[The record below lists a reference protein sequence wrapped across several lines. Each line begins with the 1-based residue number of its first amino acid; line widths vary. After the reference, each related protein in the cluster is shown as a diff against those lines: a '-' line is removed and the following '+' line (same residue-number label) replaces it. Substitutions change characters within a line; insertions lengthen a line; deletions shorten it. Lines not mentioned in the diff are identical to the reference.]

1 MNGLVR
7 GTTGPPA
14 AQIVRRHA
22 ASLVAWLAWL
32 LAPAPL
38 LVAPAALLAAPAAG
52 AQERSLEETLDDAVQ
67 SYTRGL
73 NGEARDARLA
83 EFRRAERLFANLE
96 ARGVSTADLYTNLGN
111 AALQAEDLGA
121 AVLAYRRALRLDA
134 DHPRAL
140 QNLDHARS
148 LLPAWVPRPAP
159 SGVLDSL
166 FFWHRTVPEPLR
178 ELLAAACFAAAALLV
193 AASIRLRQT
202 VLRNAAVL
210 PGLAWLAI
218 TGSVL
223 LDPASGDPTAAVVTA
238 SETVAR
244 AADSGLAPS
253 AFPQPLPGG
262 VELRIL
268 EARPPW
274 VRVRLANGRDAWVS
288 ESSVT
293 RVAEDEG

>member
-1 MNGLVR
+1 MSGPAC
-7 GTTGPPA
+7 TGRRPA
-14 AQIVRRHA
+14 VVAGWL
-22 ASLVAWLAWL
+22 ASLVLA
-32 LAPAPL
+32 
-38 LVAPAALLAAPAAG
+38 VLAASG
-52 AQERSLEETLDDAVQ
+52 VRAQGRSLEETLGDAVQ
-67 SYTRGL
+67 SYTQGL
-73 NGEARDARLA
+73 NDEARDARLA
-83 EFRRAERLFANLE
+83 EFRRAQRLFANLE
-96 ARGVSTADLYTNLGN
+96 SRGVATADLYTNLGN

-134 DHPRAL
+134 DHPRAV
-140 QNLDHARS
+140 QNLEHARS

-166 FFWHRTVPEPLR
+166 FFWHRTVPQPLR
-178 ELLAAACFAAAALLV
+178 ELLAALCFALAAVLV

-202 VLRNAAVL
+202 ALRNAAVL

-218 TGSVL
+218 AGSVL
-223 LDPASGDPTAAVVTA
+223 LDPASGDRAAAVVTA
-238 SETVAR
+238 PETVAR

-268 EARPPW
+268 EARSPW
-274 VRVRLANGRDAWVS
+274 LRVRLANGRDAWVS

-293 RVAEDEG
+293 RVAEDAG